1 MTASIRAG
9 GAAVGLLSLAVLAGC
24 GGSSGGNASSSS
36 SAGAIDPCLVNT
48 WMSTKVTGT
57 LNGQAAQISGG
68 TGEKVTFS
76 SDGTVNVDDSG
87 VSAMNIT
94 AGGQSAVIKSTG
106 QGSGKATTSGG
117 NKLVVTLSSNSLS
130 QQFYDP
136 SGAPQGTPQA
146 APGTVN
152 DTYTCSANQEL
163 SLTTTQTGGDVTTTY
178 QPASSGSGGS
188 STESGSASS
197 GGSGSSTDTGSSSS
211 TATGSSSSST

>member
-9 GAAVGLLSLAVLAGC
+9 GAAVGLLSLTVLAGC

-36 SAGAIDPCLVNT
+36 SASAIDPCLVNT
-48 WMSTKVTGT
+48 WVSTKVAGT

-76 SDGTVNVDDSG
+76 SDGTVDVDDSG
-87 VSAMNIT
+87 VSTMNIT
-94 AGGQSAVIKSTG
+94 AGGQSGVLKSTG

-117 NKLVVTLSSNSLS
+117 NKLVVTLSSNSLT

-163 SLTTTQTGGDVTTTY
+163 SLTTSQSGGGEVTTTY
-178 QPASSGSGGS
+178 QPASNSGSGGS
-188 STESGSASS
+188 STGS
-197 GGSGSSTDTGSSSS
+197 GSGSSTDTGSSSS
-211 TATGSSSSST
+211 STDTGSSSSST